1 MIEEHQ
7 QQMTQYLVAFIEELV
22 GNGVEEV
29 VISPGSRSTPLALL
43 LAHHP
48 GVKTYINVDER
59 SAAFFAL
66 GIAKAKNK
74 PVAILCSS
82 GTAGANYYPAVI
94 EARYAR
100 VPLIVMTA
108 DRPHELR
115 EVGAPQAINQID
127 LYGKH
132 VKWSVDMALPESI
145 PSMLQYAR
153 SSAVKGVTI
162 STGHPQGPV
171 HFNFPFREPLVPDIN
186 KVEFINGKRGKRF
199 FHGDRQLSPL
209 LKDELVQEIMNSER
223 GLIVCGPGLSEDAVL
238 PIVEFAEYHGL
249 PIVADPLSF
258 MRSGHHSK
266 ENIID
271 SYDTFIRIDELKES
285 LHPDLVIRF
294 GAMPVSKALMLF
306 LKSLPDTPTWIVSKG
321 EEWQDPTALGT
332 DYIQCEESL
341 FCRSLMEQPTQKNSE
356 WLNHW
361 MDVNDHAKDLLVQG
375 HESWDEGVA
384 VHQLIQ
390 HLPDNSTLFS
400 SNSMPIRDLDT
411 YFFTNNRSLRI
422 FANRG
427 ANGIDGVVSTALGM
441 STKSQPM
448 YLLIGDLAFYHDLN
462 GLLTA
467 RKYQLNMTIVVM
479 NNNGGGIFSY
489 LPQAGDKKHFEDLF
503 GTPMDLE
510 FAHAAKL
517 YGASYFHVASEH
529 EFIPALQESEQH
541 KGITIIEVMTNREEN
556 VANHR
561 KLWNFVSREMTK
573 VMKGEN
579 LDSSSE

>member
-1 MIEEHQ
+1 MNDEHQ
-7 QQMTQYLVAFIEELV
+7 KKLTDYLAAFMEELV
-22 GNGVEEV
+22 GNGVDEV

-43 LAHHP
+43 FAHHP

-66 GIAKAKNK
+66 GIAKAKKK

-94 EARYAR
+94 EARYAK
-100 VPLIVMTA
+100 VPLIVLTA

-115 EVGAPQAINQID
+115 EVGAPQAIDQID

-132 VKWSVDMALPESI
+132 VKWSIDMALPESI

-153 SSAVKGVTI
+153 SSAVRGVAL
-162 STGHPQGPV
+162 STAYPEGPV
-171 HFNFPFREPLVPDIN
+171 HYNFPFREPLIPDLQ
-186 KVEFINGKRGKRF
+186 KVEFSSGRPAKRVLQ
-199 FHGDRQLSPL
+199 GDRQLSSDF
-209 LKDELVQEIMNSER
+209 KNELQETLMNSKR
-223 GLIVCGPGLSEDAVL
+223 GLIVCGPGLSEEAV
-238 PIVEFAEYHGL
+238 PSIVRFAEEYAL

-258 MRSGHHSK
+258 VRSGTHSK
-266 ENIID
+266 DNIMD
-271 SYDTFIRIDELKES
+271 CYDTFLRIDELKES
-285 LHPDLVIRF
+285 LQPDLIIRF

-306 LKSLPDTPTWIVSKG
+306 LKGLPEIPAWVVSKG
-321 EEWQDPTALGT
+321 EEWQDPTARGT
-332 DYIQCEESL
+332 DFIHCGENL
-341 FCRSLMEQPTQKNSE
+341 FCQSFLDQSGRRNMD
-356 WLNHW
+356 WLEKW
-361 MDVNDHAKDLLVQG
+361 KRVNKETKGLLVKG
-375 HESWDEGVA
+375 HQSWDEGMA

-390 HLPDNSTLFS
+390 HLPEGSTLFS

-411 YFFTNNRSLRI
+411 YFFTNDRSQRI

-441 STKSQPM
+441 STVSQPM
-448 YLLIGDLAFYHDLN
+448 YLLIGDLAFFHDLN

-467 RKYQLNMTIVVM
+467 RKYQLDVTIVVM

-489 LPQAGDKKHFEDLF
+489 LPQAGDQTHFEDLF

-517 YGASYFHVASEH
+517 YGAHYFHVGNEE
-529 EFIPALQESEQH
+529 EFIPALQEAEQS
-541 KGITIIEVMTNREEN
+541 KGIKIIEVVTNREEN

-561 KLWNFVSREMTK
+561 KLWNFVSREMTNNL
-573 VMKGEN
+573 KGED

>member
-1 MIEEHQ
+1 MIDDHQ
-7 QQMTQYLVAFIEELV
+7 QELTDYLAAFIEELV
-22 GNGVEEV
+22 GNGVDEV

-43 LAHHP
+43 FAHHP
-48 GVKTYINVDER
+48 RVTTYINVDER
-59 SAAFFAL
+59 SGAFFAL
-66 GIAKAKNK
+66 GIAKAKKK

-100 VPLIVMTA
+100 VPLIVLTA

-145 PSMLQYAR
+145 PSMMQYAR
-153 SSAVKGVTI
+153 SSAVRGVAI
-162 STGHPQGPV
+162 STGNPEGPV
-171 HFNFPFREPLVPDIN
+171 HYNFPFREPLIPDLRR
-186 KVEFINGKRGKRF
+186 VEFSKEKPGKRVLQ
-199 FHGDRQLSPL
+199 GDRQLSPAFQH
-209 LKDELVQEIMNSER
+209 ELQEEIMKSER
-223 GLIVCGPGLSEDAVL
+223 GIIVCGPGLSEDAVQS
-238 PIVEFAEYHGL
+238 IVRFAEEYSL

-258 MRSGHHSK
+258 VRSGSHSK
-266 ENIID
+266 DNIID
-271 SYDTFIRIDELKES
+271 CYDTFLRIDEFKKS
-285 LHPDLVIRF
+285 FHPDLIIRF

-306 LKSLPDTPTWIVSKG
+306 LKSLPDIPTWVVSKG
-321 EEWQDPTALGT
+321 EEWQDPTARGT
-332 DYIQCEESL
+332 DYIHCEENL
-341 FCRSLMEQPTQKNSE
+341 FCQSFMEQSGRKNMD
-356 WLNHW
+356 WLHHW
-361 MDVNDHAKDLLVQG
+361 KGINKQTKDLLEKG
-375 HESWDEGVA
+375 HQSWDEGMA

-390 HLPDNSTLFS
+390 HLPEGSTLFS

-411 YFFTNNRSLRI
+411 YFFTNDRSLRI

-441 STKSQPM
+441 STKSHSM
-448 YLLIGDLAFYHDLN
+448 YLLIGDLAFFHDLN

-467 RKYQLNMTIVVM
+467 RKYQLDMTIVVM

-489 LPQAGDKKHFEDLF
+489 LPQASDQTHFEDLF

-517 YGASYFHVASEH
+517 YGAHYFHVTSEN
-529 EFIPALQESEQH
+529 EFVPALQESEQT
-541 KGITIIEVMTNREEN
+541 KGIKIIEVMTNRVEN

-573 VMKGEN
+573 NMKGEH

>member
-7 QQMTQYLVAFIEELV
+7 KKLTDYLVAFIEELV
-22 GNGVEEV
+22 GNGVDEV

-43 LAHHP
+43 FAHHP

-66 GIAKAKNK
+66 GIAKAKKK
-74 PVAILCSS
+74 PVAMLCSS

-94 EARYAR
+94 EARYSR
-100 VPLIVMTA
+100 VPLIVLTA

-115 EVGAPQAINQID
+115 EVGAPQAIDQID

-132 VKWSVDMALPESI
+132 VKWSIDMALPESI

-153 SSAVKGVTI
+153 SSAVRGI
-162 STGHPQGPV
+162 ALSTGYPEGPV
-171 HFNFPFREPLVPDIN
+171 HYNFPFREPLIPDLQ
-186 KVEFINGKRGKRF
+186 KVEFSSGRPSKRVI
-199 FHGDRQLSPL
+199 HGERQLSPDF
-209 LKDELVQEIMNSER
+209 KHELQETLVNSKR
-223 GLIVCGPGLSEDAVL
+223 GLIVCGPGLGEEAV
-238 PIVEFAEYHGL
+238 PAIVQFAEEYAL

-258 MRSGHHSK
+258 VRSGNHSK
-266 ENIID
+266 DHIMD
-271 SYDTFIRIDELKES
+271 CYDTFLRIEELKES
-285 LHPDLVIRF
+285 LHPDLIIRF
-294 GAMPVSKALMLF
+294 GAMPVSKALMLY
-306 LKSLPDTPTWIVSKG
+306 LKGLPDIPAWIVSKG
-321 EEWQDPTALGT
+321 EEWQDPTARGT
-332 DYIQCEESL
+332 DFIHCREKL
-341 FCRSLMEQPTQKNSE
+341 FCQSFTDQSGQRNIE
-356 WLNHW
+356 WLEKWKRFN
-361 MDVNDHAKDLLVQG
+361 KETKGLLVKG
-375 HESWDEGVA
+375 HQSWDEGMA

-390 HLPDNSTLFS
+390 HLPEGSTLFS

-411 YFFTNNRSLRI
+411 YFFTNDRSQKI

-441 STKSQPM
+441 STVSQPM
-448 YLLIGDLAFYHDLN
+448 YLLIGDLAFFHDLN

-489 LPQAGDKKHFEDLF
+489 LPQAGDQTHFEDLF

-517 YGASYFHVASEH
+517 YEAHYFHVGTQE
-529 EFIPALQESEQH
+529 EFIPALQEAEQS
-541 KGITIIEVMTNREEN
+541 KGIKIIEVVTNREEN

-573 VMKGEN
+573 NLKGEN

>member
-1 MIEEHQ
+1 MNDEHQ
-7 QQMTQYLVAFIEELV
+7 KKLTDYLAAFIEELV
-22 GNGVEEV
+22 GNGVDEV

-43 LAHHP
+43 FAHHP

-66 GIAKAKNK
+66 GIAKAKKK

-82 GTAGANYYPAVI
+82 GTAGANYYPSVI

-100 VPLIVMTA
+100 VPLIVLTA

-115 EVGAPQAINQID
+115 EVGAPQAIDQID

-132 VKWSVDMALPESI
+132 VKWSIDMALPESI

-153 SSAVKGVTI
+153 SSAVRGVAL
-162 STGHPQGPV
+162 STGNPEGPV
-171 HFNFPFREPLVPDIN
+171 HYNFPFREPLIPDLQ
-186 KVEFINGKRGKRF
+186 KVEFTIGKTGKRVLQ
-199 FHGDRQLSPL
+199 GDRQLSPDIKYELQETL
-209 LKDELVQEIMNSER
+209 LKSER
-223 GLIVCGPGLSEDAVL
+223 ALIVCGPGLSEEAV
-238 PIVEFAEYHGL
+238 PSIVRFAEEYAL

-258 MRSGHHSK
+258 VRSGKHSK
-266 ENIID
+266 DTIID
-271 SYDTFIRIDELKES
+271 CYDTFLRIDELKES
-285 LHPDLVIRF
+285 LQPDLIIRF

-306 LKSLPDTPTWIVSKG
+306 LKGLPDIPAWVVSKG
-321 EEWQDPTALGT
+321 EEWQDPTARGT
-332 DYIQCEESL
+332 DFIHCGENL
-341 FCRSLMEQPTQKNSE
+341 FCQSFMEQSGQRNMDWLIE
-356 WLNHW
+356 WKR
-361 MDVNDHAKDLLVQG
+361 VNKETKDLLVKG
-375 HESWDEGVA
+375 HQSWDEGMA

-390 HLPDNSTLFS
+390 HLPEGATLFS

-411 YFFTNNRSLRI
+411 YFFTNDRSQRI

-441 STKSQPM
+441 STVSHPM
-448 YLLIGDLAFYHDLN
+448 YLLIGDLAFFHDLN

-467 RKYQLNMTIVVM
+467 RKYQLDMTIVVM

-489 LPQAGDKKHFEDLF
+489 LPQAGDQTHFEDLF

-517 YGASYFHVASEH
+517 YGAHYFHVGTQE
-529 EFIPALQESEQH
+529 EFIPALQEAEQS
-541 KGITIIEVMTNREEN
+541 KGIKIIEIVTNREEN

-561 KLWNFVSREMTK
+561 KLWNFVSREMTQNL
-573 VMKGEN
+573 KGEDR
-579 LDSSSE
+579 DSSSR

>member
-1 MIEEHQ
+1 MNDEHQ
-7 QQMTQYLVAFIEELV
+7 KKLTDYLAAFMEELV
-22 GNGVEEV
+22 GNGVDEV

-43 LAHHP
+43 FAHHP

-66 GIAKAKNK
+66 GIAKAKKK

-94 EARYAR
+94 EARYAK
-100 VPLIVMTA
+100 VPLIVLTA

-115 EVGAPQAINQID
+115 EVGAPQAIDQID

-132 VKWSVDMALPESI
+132 VKWSIDMALPESI

-153 SSAVKGVTI
+153 SSAVRGVAL
-162 STGHPQGPV
+162 STAYPEGPV
-171 HFNFPFREPLVPDIN
+171 HYNFPFREPLIPDLQ
-186 KVEFINGKRGKRF
+186 KVEFSSGRPAKRV
-199 FHGDRQLSPL
+199 FHGDRQLSSDF
-209 LKDELVQEIMNSER
+209 KNELQETLVNSKR
-223 GLIVCGPGLSEDAVL
+223 GLIVCGPGLSEGAV
-238 PIVEFAEYHGL
+238 PSIVRFAEEYAL

-258 MRSGHHSK
+258 VRSGTHSK
-266 ENIID
+266 EPIID
-271 SYDTFIRIDELKES
+271 CYDTFLRIDELKES
-285 LHPDLVIRF
+285 LQPDLIIRF

-306 LKSLPDTPTWIVSKG
+306 LKGLPEIPAWVVSKG
-321 EEWQDPTALGT
+321 EEWQDPTARGT
-332 DYIQCEESL
+332 DFIHCGENL
-341 FCRSLMEQPTQKNSE
+341 FCQSFLDQSGRRNMD
-356 WLNHW
+356 WLEKW
-361 MDVNDHAKDLLVQG
+361 KRVNKETKGLLVKG
-375 HESWDEGVA
+375 HQSWDEGMA

-390 HLPDNSTLFS
+390 HLPEGSTLFS

-411 YFFTNNRSLRI
+411 YFFTNDRSQRI

-441 STKSQPM
+441 STVSQPM
-448 YLLIGDLAFYHDLN
+448 YLLIGDLAFFHDLN

-467 RKYQLNMTIVVM
+467 RKYQLNVTIVVM

-489 LPQAGDKKHFEDLF
+489 LPQAGDQTHFEDLF

-510 FAHAAKL
+510 FSHAAKL
-517 YGASYFHVASEH
+517 YGAHYFHVGNE
-529 EFIPALQESEQH
+529 EGFIPALQEAEQS
-541 KGITIIEVMTNREEN
+541 KGIKIIEVVTNREEN

-561 KLWNFVSREMTK
+561 KLWNFVSREMTNNL
-573 VMKGEN
+573 KGEN

>member
-1 MIEEHQ
+1 MIDEHQ
-7 QQMTQYLVAFIEELV
+7 KKLTDYLAAFIEELV
-22 GNGVEEV
+22 GNGVDEV

-43 LAHHP
+43 FAHHP

-66 GIAKAKNK
+66 GIAKAKKK
-74 PVAILCSS
+74 PVAMLCSS

-94 EARYAR
+94 EARYSR
-100 VPLIVMTA
+100 VPLIVLTA

-115 EVGAPQAINQID
+115 EVGAPQAIDQID

-132 VKWSVDMALPESI
+132 VKWSIDMALPESI

-153 SSAVKGVTI
+153 SSAVRGLAL
-162 STGHPQGPV
+162 STGYPEGPV
-171 HFNFPFREPLVPDIN
+171 HYNFPFREPLIPDLQ
-186 KVEFINGKRGKRF
+186 KVEFSSGRPSKRVL
-199 FHGDRQLSPL
+199 HGERQLSPDF
-209 LKDELVQEIMNSER
+209 KHELQETLVNSKR
-223 GLIVCGPGLSEDAVL
+223 GLIVCGSGLSEEAV
-238 PIVEFAEYHGL
+238 PSIVRFAEEYAL

-258 MRSGHHSK
+258 VRSGTHSK
-266 ENIID
+266 DNIID
-271 SYDTFIRIDELKES
+271 CYDTFLRIDELKES
-285 LHPDLVIRF
+285 LQPDLIIRF

-306 LKSLPDTPTWIVSKG
+306 LKGLPEIPAWVVSKG
-321 EEWQDPTALGT
+321 EEWQDPTARGT
-332 DYIQCEESL
+332 DFIHCGENL
-341 FCRSLMEQPTQKNSE
+341 FCQSFLDQSGRRNMD
-356 WLNHW
+356 WLEKW
-361 MDVNDHAKDLLVQG
+361 KRVNKETKGLLVKGYQ
-375 HESWDEGVA
+375 SWDEGMA

-390 HLPDNSTLFS
+390 HLPEGSTLFS

-411 YFFTNNRSLRI
+411 YFFTNDRSQRI

-441 STKSQPM
+441 STVSQPM
-448 YLLIGDLAFYHDLN
+448 YLLIGDLAFFHDLN

-467 RKYQLNMTIVVM
+467 RKYQLNVTIMVM

-489 LPQAGDKKHFEDLF
+489 LPQAGDQTHFEDLF

-517 YGASYFHVASEH
+517 YGAHYFHVGNEE
-529 EFIPALQESEQH
+529 EFIPALQEAEQS
-541 KGITIIEVMTNREEN
+541 KGIKIIEVVTNREEN

-561 KLWNFVSREMTK
+561 KLWNFVSREMTNNL
-573 VMKGEN
+573 KGED

>member
-1 MIEEHQ
+1 MIDEHQ
-7 QQMTQYLVAFIEELV
+7 LKLTNYLAAFIEELV
-22 GNGVEEV
+22 GNGVDEV

-43 LAHHP
+43 FAHHP

-66 GIAKAKNK
+66 GIAKARNK

-94 EARYAR
+94 EARYAK
-100 VPLIVMTA
+100 VPLIVLTA

-132 VKWSVDMALPESI
+132 VKWSIDMALPESI
-145 PSMLQYAR
+145 PSMIQYAR
-153 SSAVKGVTI
+153 SSAVRGVAI
-162 STGHPQGPV
+162 STGNPEGPV
-171 HFNFPFREPLVPDIN
+171 HYNFPFREPLIPDLQ
-186 KVEFINGKRGKRF
+186 KVEFAGDQKGKRVLQ
-199 FHGDRQLSPL
+199 GDRQLSP
-209 LKDELVQEIMNSER
+209 DFQHELQETIEKSNHAI
-223 GLIVCGPGLSEDAVL
+223 IVCGSGLCEDAVQSIVDFAEENAL
-238 PIVEFAEYHGL
+238 PI
-249 PIVADPLSF
+249 IADPLSF
-258 MRSGHHSK
+258 VRSGHHSK
-266 ENIID
+266 DTVID
-271 SYDTFIRIDELKES
+271 CYDTFLRIEDLQES

-306 LKSLPDTPTWIVSKG
+306 LKGLPDIPTWIVSKG
-321 EEWQDPTALGT
+321 EEWQDPTARGT
-332 DYIQCEESL
+332 DYIHCDESL
-341 FCRSLMEQPTQKNSE
+341 FCKSLMKHTSQKTLS

-361 MDVNDHAKDLLVQG
+361 QDVNNRTKNLLING
-375 HESWDEGVA
+375 HQAWDEGAA

-390 HLPDNSTLFS
+390 HLPEGSTLFS

-411 YFFTNNRSLRI
+411 YFFTNERSLRI

-441 STKSQPM
+441 STKSQSM
-448 YLLIGDLAFYHDLN
+448 YLLIGDLAFFHDLN

-467 RKYQLNMTIVVM
+467 RKYQLDMTIVVM

-489 LPQAGDKKHFEDLF
+489 LPQAVDQTHFEDLF

-517 YGASYFHVASEH
+517 YGAHYFHVTSQQ
-529 EFIPALQESEQH
+529 EFIPALQEAEHS
-541 KGITIIEVMTNREEN
+541 KGIKIIEVMTNREEN

-561 KLWNFVSREMTK
+561 KLWNFVSREMK
-573 VMKGEN
+573 QNMKGEHH
-579 LDSSSE
+579 DSSSE